1 MIKLPNGNM
10 NFDNADKCI
19 TAATFLWWF
28 VNMILKHI
36 VISYA
41 NIYLK
46 EGIMQYKVL
55 KINKTLTFS
64 ISAFLSN
71 FVANNPL

>member
-1 MIKLPNGNM
+1 M
-10 NFDNADKCI
+10 NLDNADKCI

-28 VNMILKHI
+28 DNMILKHI

-46 EGIMQYKVL
+46 KGIMQYKVL
-55 KINKTLTFS
+55 KFNKILT
-64 ISAFLSN
+64 N
-71 FVANNPL
+71 